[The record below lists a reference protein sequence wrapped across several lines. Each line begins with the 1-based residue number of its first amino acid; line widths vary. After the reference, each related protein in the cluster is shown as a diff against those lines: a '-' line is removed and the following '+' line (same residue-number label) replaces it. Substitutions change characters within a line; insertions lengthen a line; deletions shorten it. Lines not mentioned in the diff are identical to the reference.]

1 MTSNVGSQLIS
12 GYRGGTDAASYEG
25 MKRDVLEAL
34 RQHFRPEFLNR
45 VDDVVVFHALGR
57 EHLRRIVD
65 IQLARLQARL
75 ADRHLELLFTDAAKD
90 FLAERGFDPVY
101 GARPLKR
108 AIQSAVE
115 TVLAQKIVAGEV
127 RDGERLRIDTGAGGL
142 VFRTEVAA
150 ESRAASA

>member
-1 MTSNVGSQLIS
+1 
-12 GYRGGTDAASYEG
+12 

-45 VDDVVVFHALGR
+45 IDDIVVFHALSR
-57 EHLRRIVD
+57 AHLRSIVD

-75 ADRHLELLFTDAAKD
+75 ADRHIELVFSDRAKD

-108 AIQSAVE
+108 AIQTHVE
-115 TVLAQKIVAGEV
+115 TPLAQRLIGGGIHE
-127 RDGERLRIDTGAGGL
+127 GERILVDVGPSGL
-142 VFRTEVAA
+142 SFESVPGEAA
-150 ESRAASA
+150 TNGRAAG